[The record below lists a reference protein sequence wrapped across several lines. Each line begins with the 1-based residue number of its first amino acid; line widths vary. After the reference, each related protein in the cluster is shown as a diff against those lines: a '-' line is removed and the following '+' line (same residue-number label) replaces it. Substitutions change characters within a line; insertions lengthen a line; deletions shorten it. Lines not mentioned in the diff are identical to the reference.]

1 MINEFTVVLEP
12 DEDWYVAYCLEVPEA
27 NGQGKTKAAARE
39 NVAQAIALILD
50 TWREER
56 RRWQPAAAVEEV
68 LAIAYPPEK
77 GRIKLTPESAR
88 QVIAVAGVGT
98 L

>member
-1 MINEFTVVLEP
+1 MINEFTAVIEWG
-12 DEDWYVAYCLEVPEA
+12 EDWYVAYCLEIPEA

-39 NVAQAIALILD
+39 NLAQAIALMLD

-56 RRWQPAAAVEEV
+56 RRWQPPEAVEEV
-68 LAIAYPPEK
+68 LAIAYPPGK
-77 GRIKLTPESAR
+77 GRIKLTPESAK
-88 QVIAVAGVGT
+88 QVIAVEGVGA

>member
-1 MINEFTVVLEP
+1 MINEFTAILMP
-12 DEDWYVAYCLEVPEA
+12 AEDWYIAYCLEVPGA

-39 NVAQAIALILD
+39 NLAQAIALLLD

-88 QVIAVAGVGT
+88 QVIAVASVGT